1 MSKYDHIILPS
12 SIIEDMRYSPK
23 NQGGGESR
31 IPIRERKTHAQYLQ
45 NKLSTVWDEHR
56 NMVTERT
63 AISLPTRKGT
73 YIEFRG
79 ATNNDLIYKSLENI
93 NSGIRLLNVRT
104 ITVEEGE
111 DTYAT
116 VYLPQGKEH
125 SFIKKITEYATQDT
139 AKGKPKNDKLFR
151 SIEDIKSAV
160 LESIWTDKIDLFPS
174 EQNDWYEIWIRI
186 TEDNKTEQQ
195 CEQFVNIVN
204 SLQLNHKDK
213 FLQFPERAVFMIFA
227 NRSSLIELLNRSEQL
242 AEIRCGQETT
252 GFWYNENRY
261 EQQTWVNDLLSRL
274 IVENQPQVSVC
285 VLDTGVNNG
294 HPLLSP
300 IIPDDKCLT
309 NFPHL
314 GSADFNR
321 GHGTQMC
328 GVVAY
333 GDLSEKLLSTQNITL
348 SHQLCSVKIIPN
360 SEVNPKELWGELTEN
375 SIYRTEIV
383 LPNNK
388 IYCMAI
394 TAESCEKGKP
404 SSWSGAVDKLAY
416 NTGINTRLIIIS
428 GGNID
433 LDSINYDLWNNYPN
447 GNSLRQIQNPAQS
460 WNALTIGAHTNKLA
474 LNNHRLADFSTVAP
488 SGGISPY
495 STTSILWDKNAPI
508 KPEIMFE
515 GGNLYKTN
523 DETIPYSNHEDLE
536 VLTTNCRFQIG
547 SYFDT
552 ICATS
557 SATAFAANLA
567 ARLQL
572 KYPDL
577 WMESIRALMVHSAN
591 WSENMQLQFPVRN
604 RNRAD
609 MMNRLRN
616 CGYGIPSEDRAFY
629 STENGFTYI
638 SQEVIRP
645 YIKEKGTIK
654 CNQMHFYELPWPSEL
669 LQTLGEIEV
678 SLRITL
684 SYFIEPGPGEI
695 GWKDKY
701 KYSSCGLRFDIN
713 QETETEENFKR
724 RINKLME
731 AEDNEEEIIQNDSTR
746 WYIGANNRNQGS
758 IHSDILY
765 GTAAQLSTCNY
776 IAIYPIGGW
785 WKTRTNLN
793 RFNSNLR
800 YSLVVSLDT
809 PAENVD
815 LYNIVKTK
823 IEALIRTPIN
833 IEIPTN

>member
-12 SIIEDMRYSPK
+12 SVLEDLKYAPRT
-23 NQGGGESR
+23 QGGGNAC
-31 IPIRERKTHAQYLQ
+31 IPVRDRCTHAQYLQ
-45 NKLSTVWDEHR
+45 NRFSSIWEER
-56 NMVTERT
+56 QIMISERT
-63 AISLPTRKGT
+63 AVSLPTRKGT
-73 YIEFRG
+73 YIEFCG
-79 ATNNDLIYKSLENI
+79 ATNNDLMYKSLENI
-93 NSGIRLLNVRT
+93 KSGIRLLNVRT
-104 ITVEEGE
+104 ATVEEGTE
-111 DTYAT
+111 TYAT

-125 SFIKKITEYATQDT
+125 SFIKKLTEYATEDT

-151 SIEDIKSAV
+151 SIEDLKSAV
-160 LESIWTDKIDLFPS
+160 LESIWTDKKGLFPS
-174 EQNDWYEIWIRI
+174 ESNDWYEIWIRI
-186 TEDNKTEQQ
+186 TEDDITEQQ
-195 CEQFVNIVN
+195 CEQFSNILE
-204 SLQLNHKDK
+204 SLQLNRKDK
-213 FLQFPERAVFMIFA
+213 FLLFPERAVFMVFV
-227 NRSSLIELLNRSEQL
+227 NKPSLIELLNRSEQL
-242 AEIRCGQETT
+242 AEIRCGQETA
-252 GFWYNENRY
+252 GFWYNENRS
-261 EQQTWVNDLLSRL
+261 EQHAWVDDLLSRL

-333 GDLSEKLLSTQNITL
+333 GDLSEKLLSNQNITI

-360 SEVNPKELWGELTEN
+360 SEASPKELWGELTEA

-404 SSWSGAVDKLAY
+404 SSWSGAVDKLSY
-416 NTGINTRLIIIS
+416 NTGNNARLIIIS

-433 LDSINYDLWNNYPN
+433 LDSINYDIWNSYPN

-460 WNALTIGAHTNKLA
+460 WNALTVGAHTNKLA
-474 LNNHRLADFSTVAP
+474 LDTNELADSQRVAP
-488 SGGISPY
+488 NGGISPY
-495 STTSILWDKNAPI
+495 STTSVLWDKNAPV

-523 DETIPYSNHEDLE
+523 DEAIPYSNHEDLE
-536 VLTTNCRFQIG
+536 VLTTNCRFQTG

-572 KYPDL
+572 KYPNL
-577 WMESIRALMVHSAN
+577 WAESIRALMIHSAN
-591 WSENMQLQFPVRN
+591 WSDNMQQQFPVHN
-604 RNRAD
+604 RTE
-609 MMNRLRN
+609 MMKRLRN

-645 YIKEKGTIK
+645 YIKEKGAIK
-654 CNQMHFYELPWPSEL
+654 CNQMHLYKLPWPSEI

-731 AEDNEEEIIQNDSTR
+731 AEDNDEEISQNDSTR
-746 WYIGANNRNQGS
+746 WIIGANNRNQGS
-758 IHSDILY
+758 IHSDILQ

-793 RFNSNLR
+793 RFNSDLR

-809 PAENVD
+809 PAENID
-815 LYNIVKTK
+815 LYNEVKTK
-823 IEALIRTPIN
+823 IEALVNMPVRV
-833 IEIPTN
+833 EISVGQ